1 VKNRRSAKRLED
13 FESFLQKK
21 FTKRKEFQNS
31 EHKKGKENVLQ
42 MNKSDISDNQD
53 KNELLGSLVL

>member
-1 VKNRRSAKRLED
+1 MED